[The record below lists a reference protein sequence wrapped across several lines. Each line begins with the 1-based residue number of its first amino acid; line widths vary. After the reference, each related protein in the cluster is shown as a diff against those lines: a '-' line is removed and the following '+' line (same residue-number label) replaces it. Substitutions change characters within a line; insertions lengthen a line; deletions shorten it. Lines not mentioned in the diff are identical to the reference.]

1 MNINR
6 KPRVTFYAI
15 AAIATVLLT
24 GCGAAIQSN
33 TDAASPTT
41 GGAEGPVAADFQIS
55 VYQGGESLGGQ
66 QVSFADLLGQG
77 KPVVLNLWAGLCPA
91 CRLEMPD
98 FEEVSSALGDDVI
111 LFGLDVG
118 PFTNLGTNEDGLALL
133 QTLGVTYPAG
143 TTVDAGV
150 VREYQLIGMPTTY
163 FITPDGE
170 IIEQWTGLLT
180 RDKLTELVQ
189 VLIDASESS

>member
-1 MNINR
+1 M
-6 KPRVTFYAI
+6 
-15 AAIATVLLT
+15 
-24 GCGAAIQSN
+24 
-33 TDAASPTT
+33 
-41 GGAEGPVAADFQIS
+41 
-55 VYQGGESLGGQ
+55 
-66 QVSFADLLGQG
+66 
-77 KPVVLNLWAGLCPA
+77 
-91 CRLEMPD
+91 
-98 FEEVSSALGDDVI
+98 
-111 LFGLDVG
+111 
-118 PFTNLGTNEDGLALL
+118 L
-133 QTLGVTYPAG
+133 QALGVTYPAG